1 LSVLNH
7 QPKKTSAKKKKNTAA
22 HNLSS
27 IYTSS
32 VVAAAES
39 IRRPAHLQQ
48 MDKREANSESERK

>member
-7 QPKKTSAKKKKNTAA
+7 QPKKTSAKKKKNSAA

-32 VVAAAES
+32 VAAAES